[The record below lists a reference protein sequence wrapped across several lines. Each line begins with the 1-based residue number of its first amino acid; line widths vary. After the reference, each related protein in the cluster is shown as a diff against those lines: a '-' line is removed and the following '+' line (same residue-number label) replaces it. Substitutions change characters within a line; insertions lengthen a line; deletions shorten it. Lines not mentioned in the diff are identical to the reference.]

1 MSGWFMSWMLRQIQI
16 SNWKTD
22 NNEISLNKIY
32 SNFMDKINIFKF
44 IAGQKLSNNKNKRIR
59 YF

>member
-1 MSGWFMSWMLRQIQI
+1 MLRQIQI
-16 SNWKTD
+16 SNWKID
-22 NNEISLNKIY
+22 NNENSLNKID